1 MPIADNHLMHR
12 LRTAHFLA
20 RLVLVWFA
28 LSIGAA
34 IASPFIN
41 PLDTQL
47 ICSGNGAMKVL
58 VKDADGKMVEG
69 SGHKLNCPLC
79 ATLGAPPPEPV
90 RMDPP
95 SQPLAY
101 VLQTIPAARI
111 AALVGAPLPA
121 RGPPHHS

>member
-1 MPIADNHLMHR
+1 MTDNRSMHR

-20 RLVLVWFA
+20 RCVLVWFA

-41 PLDTQL
+41 PQDTQL
-47 ICSGNGAMKVL
+47 ICSGTGAMKVL
-58 VKDADGKMVEG
+58 VKDANGKVVES
-69 SGHKLNCPLC
+69 SGHKLDCPLC
-79 ATLGAPPPEPV
+79 ATLGAPPPESV
-90 RMDPP
+90 RIDPP

-101 VLQTIPAARI
+101 ATQSIPAARM
-111 AALVGAPLPA
+111 AALVGAPRPA